1 MSEEEKGRA
10 AGLQGCRAAG
20 LQGCR
25 AAGLQGCRAAGLQ
38 GCRTGSL
45 RQVSK
50 CHEAGEMRLTG
61 NM

>member
-25 AAGLQGCRAAGLQ
+25 AAGLQGCRAAGLVLCGRCQ
-38 GCRTGSL
+38 SAMKQER
-45 RQVSK
+45 
-50 CHEAGEMRLTG
+50 
-61 NM
+61 